1 MDFVKIIE
9 RSKRDEIEIFP
20 DFQTGDV
27 EDLLGRG
34 KSFYAVWNEQEGIWS
49 QKENDVQKLVDAEI
63 WDYVEEVK
71 KRQFTGRLNV
81 KTLKSDAS
89 GMWNRFT
96 QYMKRFPDSGINL
109 DNKLTFSDTKVKKS
123 DYVSKRLPYS
133 LSDGP
138 HDAWD
143 QLVDTLYSPSEREK
157 IEWSIGAIVSGDSRK
172 IQKFFVLYGPP
183 GKGKGTILKIIEK
196 LFSGYC
202 ITFDA
207 KALGMSNDQFSMEV
221 FRSNPLVAIDGDG
234 NLSRIEDNTRLNSIV
249 SHEPVVVNE
258 KGKTRYSTVMNCF
271 LYIASN
277 DPVKITNAKS
287 GIIRRLIDIN
297 PTGKELKPK
306 EYEKLISQID
316 FELGAIAKHCLD
328 VYRDLGKNYY
338 KNYVP
343 SQMIEKTDVFYNFV
357 DANVDIFE
365 EQEDGISLKQAYA
378 MYKEYCEEALVEF
391 KLPMYKFREELKNY
405 FDNFDQK
412 ARVDGKE
419 VRSWYSGF
427 KREKLEPPVLKKEEK
442 PLPLVLD
449 CTKSLLDDVL
459 ADCPAQY
466 AKEDGSPMYAWGE
479 VETVLRDLD
488 TSRVH
493 YVQTQ
498 KYDRQLICVDFDIR
512 NSFGEKDMLLN
523 LEAASKWPVTYTE
536 FSKGGCGVHLYYI
549 YDGDVSQL
557 SAVFGDGIEIKV
569 FRGKAALRRRM
580 SKCNDIPIAHLVE
593 GTLPL
598 KEEKMIDTF
607 KLKDQNHLINA
618 IKKSLRKGDN
628 VGGTK
633 CEIDLINKN
642 LNDAYE
648 SGMYYDVSDMA
659 HDILTFAMHS
669 TNNSDY
675 CMKIVSGMK
684 FKCKE
689 LEKAEAESFT
699 EGARDNVDPE
709 DPLKNLIVF
718 DIEMY
723 RPTEKDELDA
733 DGKENPGLF
742 LICWKYF
749 GKGDTQ
755 NDVYS
760 MVNPKPHE
768 VEDFV
773 KNQLGGFNNL
783 SYDNPMLYYRMLGYN
798 NKRLFDLSTRI
809 INEKA
814 KEAVPYEARKISYI
828 DIYDMCS
835 EKKGLKK
842 WEIELDKPHME
853 MDIPWDKPAPERL
866 WPRVI
871 EYCKNDVLATEA
883 VLQARMG
890 DFKARQIMA
899 DMSDG
904 IVNDRSNA
912 LSAKFVFEGNRHPQD
927 QFNYRDMSDMSDVS
941 DIYDDVIRQLDLD
954 PEYTKFDSKGR
965 PIFPGYEFKII
976 KKMVSGKETY
986 TPVSTYRG
994 ETVGE
999 GGYVFARPGIW
1010 TNIRTQDISGMHPSS
1025 IIAEN
1030 LFGDYYTKRFA
1041 EIVKA
1046 RTYIKHKEFD
1056 KARSMLDGKLAKYLD
1071 DESMAKSLSNALKI
1085 VVNSVYG
1092 QTAAKYENAFRDKR
1106 NKDNIVAK
1114 RGALFMVNLR
1124 HEVERRGYTV
1134 VHCKTD
1140 SIKVANTTDEIIDF
1154 IRAYGKLYGY
1164 SFETEADYERLCLVN
1179 DAVYIAYERTE
1190 GWSATGAQFQ
1200 QPYVFKTLFSGEP
1213 LIFKDLC
1220 ETKSV
1225 TGGAIYLDMNEKLPD
1240 VSAAEEELA
1249 RRIFNET
1256 HSDKPK
1262 KLSPV
1267 FKEKTDEEVR
1277 LDIARGHDYK
1287 FVGKV
1292 GLFTPIK
1299 PGLGGGL
1306 LLREKDGKYS
1316 SVAGGKGYRW
1326 LESEL
1331 VKESNRET
1339 DVDMKYYDDM
1349 AAEAMS
1355 AIEKFG
1361 SFERFIDTSR
1371 PYEDD
1376 RPKAKAVDIYSED
1389 ETEDDDPPWSDL
1401 PPIVPCGDG
1410 KYNTCMECPNC
1421 SGDICKAGYSLAVN
1435 GGGAA

>member
-96 QYMKRFPDSGINL
+96 QYMKRFPDSGISL

-357 DANVDIFE
+357 DANIDIFE

-449 CTKSLLDDVL
+449 CTVSLLDDIL
-459 ADCPAQY
+459 ANCPAQY
-466 AKEDGSPMYAWGE
+466 AKADGSPMYAWSE
-479 VETVLRDLD
+479 VETALRDLD
-488 TSRVH
+488 TSLVH

-498 KYDRQLICVDFDIR
+498 KYDKQLICVDFDIR
-512 NSFGEKDMLLN
+512 NSAGEKDMLLN
-523 LEAASKWPVTYTE
+523 LEAASKWPSTYTE
-536 FSKGGCGVHLYYI
+536 YSQGGNGIHLYYI
-549 YDGDVSQL
+549 YDGDVSKL
-557 SAVFGDGIEIKV
+557 SAVYGDGIEIKV
-569 FRGKAALRRRM
+569 FRGKAALRRRV
-580 SKCNDIPIAHLVE
+580 SKCNDIPVAHLAE

-598 KEEKMIDTF
+598 KEEKMIDTY
-607 KLKDQNHLINA
+607 KLKDQDHLINA

-642 LNDAYE
+642 LNEAYN
-648 SGMYYDVSDMA
+648 SGMYYDVSDMMN
-659 HDILTFAMHS
+659 DILQFGMHS
-669 TNNSDY
+669 SNNGDY
-675 CMKIVSGMK
+675 CVRVVNQMK

-689 LEKAEAESFT
+689 AEEAEKK
-699 EGARDNVDPE
+699 E
-709 DPLKNLIVF
+709 NLSVAVKDRYDLPITLF
-718 DIEMY
+718 DIEIY
-723 RPTEKDELDA
+723 PPGIDSE
-733 DGKENPGLF
+733 GNNNPGLF
-742 LICWKYF
+742 LICWKEEGE
-749 GKGDTQ
+749 GKP
-755 NDVYS
+755 VFHLI
-760 MVNPKPHE
+760 NPKPHE
-768 VEDFV
+768 VEELL
-773 KNQLGGFNNL
+773 KLNL
-783 SYDNPMLYYRMLGYN
+783 FGYN
-798 NKRLFDLSTRI
+798 NRDYDNHILEAARRGYNNWRLYDLSRRI
-809 INEKA
+809 IVEKA
-814 KEAVPYEARKISYI
+814 KDAKFVEAYKLSGGDVR
-828 DIYDMCS
+828 DIITNKQS
-835 EKKGLKK
+835 LKK
-842 WEIELDKPHME
+842 HEIDLGISHIE
-853 MDIPWDKPAPERL
+853 MGIPWDKPAPMSM
-866 WPRVI
+866 WPQII
-871 EYCKNDVLATEA
+871 EYCENDVRATEA
-883 VLQARMG
+883 VLNAYRG
-890 DFKARQIMA
+890 DFTARKILA
-899 DMSDG
+899 DLAGGS
-904 IVNDRSNA
+904 INDTTNQ
-912 LSAKFVFEGNRHPQD
+912 LTTKIIFGNNRHPKL
-927 QFNYRDMSDMSDVS
+927 
-941 DIYDDVIRQLDLD
+941 IYTDL
-954 PEYTKFDSKGR
+954 
-965 PIFPGYEFKII
+965 
-976 KKMVSGKETY
+976 
-986 TPVSTYRG
+986 
-994 ETVGE
+994 
-999 GGYVFARPGIW
+999 
-1010 TNIRTQDISGMHPSS
+1010 
-1025 IIAEN
+1025 
-1030 LFGDYYTKRFA
+1030 
-1041 EIVKA
+1041 
-1046 RTYIKHKEFD
+1046 
-1056 KARSMLDGKLAKYLD
+1056 
-1071 DESMAKSLSNALKI
+1071 
-1085 VVNSVYG
+1085 
-1092 QTAAKYENAFRDKR
+1092 
-1106 NKDNIVAK
+1106 
-1114 RGALFMVNLR
+1114 
-1124 HEVERRGYTV
+1124 
-1134 VHCKTD
+1134 
-1140 SIKVANTTDEIIDF
+1140 
-1154 IRAYGKLYGY
+1154 
-1164 SFETEADYERLCLVN
+1164 
-1179 DAVYIAYERTE
+1179 
-1190 GWSATGAQFQ
+1190 ATG
-1200 QPYVFKTLFSGEP
+1200 
-1213 LIFKDLC
+1213 
-1220 ETKSV
+1220 
-1225 TGGAIYLDMNEKLPD
+1225 
-1240 VSAAEEELA
+1240 VS
-1249 RRIFNET
+1249 N
-1256 HSDKPK
+1256 
-1262 KLSPV
+1262 
-1267 FKEKTDEEVR
+1267 
-1277 LDIARGHDYK
+1277 
-1287 FVGKV
+1287 
-1292 GLFTPIK
+1292 
-1299 PGLGGGL
+1299 
-1306 LLREKDGKYS
+1306 
-1316 SVAGGKGYRW
+1316 
-1326 LESEL
+1326 
-1331 VKESNRET
+1331 
-1339 DVDMKYYDDM
+1339 
-1349 AAEAMS
+1349 
-1355 AIEKFG
+1355 
-1361 SFERFIDTSR
+1361 
-1371 PYEDD
+1371 
-1376 RPKAKAVDIYSED
+1376 
-1389 ETEDDDPPWSDL
+1389 
-1401 PPIVPCGDG
+1401 
-1410 KYNTCMECPNC
+1410 
-1421 SGDICKAGYSLAVN
+1421 
-1435 GGGAA
+1435 

>member
-81 KTLKSDAS
+81 KTLKSNSS
-89 GMWNRFT
+89 GMWNSFT

-138 HDAWD
+138 HEAWD

-183 GKGKGTILKIIEK
+183 GKGKGTILQIIRK
-196 LFSGYC
+196 LFEGYY
-202 ITFDA
+202 ISFDA
-207 KALGMSNDQFSMEV
+207 KSLGMSNDQFSMEV
-221 FRSNPLVAIDGDG
+221 FRSNPLVAIDVDG
-234 NLSRIEDNTRLNSIV
+234 NLSRIEDNTRLNAIV

-258 KGKTRYSTVMNCF
+258 KGKTRYSTIMNCF

-316 FELGAIAKHCLD
+316 FELGSIAKHCLD

-357 DANVDIFE
+357 DANIDIFE

-427 KREKLEPPVLKKEEK
+427 KKEKLEPPVLKKEEK

-449 CTKSLLDDVL
+449 CDISLLDELL

-466 AKEDGSPMYAWGE
+466 AKEDGSPCFVWGD
-479 VETVLRDLD
+479 VTTVLRDLD
-488 TSRVH
+488 TGRVH

-512 NSFGEKDMLLN
+512 NSAGEKDMLLN
-523 LEAASKWPVTYTE
+523 LEAASKWPATYTE
-536 FSKGGCGVHLYYI
+536 FSKSGCGVHLYYI
-549 YDGDVSQL
+549 YDGDVSKL

-569 FRGKAALRRRM
+569 FRGRAALRRRV
-580 SKCNDIPIAHLVE
+580 SKCNDIPIAHLAE

-598 KEEKMIDTF
+598 KEEKMIDVY
-607 KLKDQNHLINA
+607 KLKDQDHLINA

-642 LNDAYE
+642 LNEAYN
-648 SGMYYDVSDMA
+648 SGMYYDVSDMMD
-659 HDILTFAMHS
+659 DILQFGMHS
-669 TNNSDY
+669 TNNKDY
-675 CMKIVSGMK
+675 CMKVVNQMK

-689 LEKAEAESFT
+689 IEEAEKNRDET
-699 EGARDNVDPE
+699 EKSVAIGTAE
-709 DPLKNLIVF
+709 EALKGLVIF
-718 DIEMY
+718 DIEMF
-723 RPTEKDELDA
+723 RPTKKGELDA

-742 LICWKYF
+742 LVCWKIY
-749 GKGDTQ
+749 GVGSTQ
-755 NDVYS
+755 ADVYA
-760 MVNPKPHE
+760 MVNPKPFE
-768 VEDFV
+768 IEEFV
-773 KNQLGGFNNL
+773 KNKLGGFNNL
-783 SYDNPMLYYRMLGYN
+783 SYDNPMVYYRMLGYN
-798 NKRLFDLSTRI
+798 NARLYDFSTRLVGENARDAI
-809 INEKA
+809 
-814 KEAVPYEARKISYI
+814 PYESKKISFI
-828 DIYDMCS
+828 DIFDMCS
-835 EKKGLKK
+835 VKQSLKK
-842 WEIELDKPHME
+842 WEVELNKPHME
-853 MDIPWDKPAPERL
+853 VDIPWNMPAPESQ
-866 WPRVI
+866 WDKVI

-883 VLQARMG
+883 VLMTRMG
-890 DFKARQIMA
+890 DFKGRLILA
-899 DMSDG
+899 DVSG
-904 IVNDRSNA
+904 GSINDRTNA
-912 LSAKFVFEGNRHPQD
+912 LTGKFVFEGDRHPQS
-927 QFNYRDMSDMSDVS
+927 QFNYRNMADMSDVS
-941 DIYDDVIRQLDLD
+941 DIYDDIIRKLDLD

-965 PIFPGYEFKII
+965 PIFPGYKYDAT
-976 KKMVSGKETY
+976 KPKRLR
-986 TPVSTYRG
+986 STYRG

-1010 TNIRTQDISGMHPSS
+1010 TNIRTQDVSGMHPAS
-1025 IIAEN
+1025 IIAEK
-1030 LFGDYYTKRFA
+1030 LFGDYYTQRFA
-1041 EIVKA
+1041 DIVQA
-1046 RTYIKHKEFD
+1046 RTYIKHKDFES
-1056 KARSMLDGKLAKYLD
+1056 ARAMLGGKLAKYLD
-1071 DESMAKSLSNALKI
+1071 DESQAKDLSYALKI
-1085 VVNSVYG
+1085 ATNAVYG
-1092 QTAAKYENAFRDKR
+1092 QTAASYPNVFRDPR
-1106 NKDNIVAK
+1106 NIDNIVAK
-1114 RGALFMVNLR
+1114 RGALFMINLR
-1124 HEVERRGYTV
+1124 HEIERRGYTV

-1140 SIKVANTTDEIIDF
+1140 SIKVANTTDEIIEF

-1179 DAVYIAYERTE
+1179 DAVYIAYERNE

-1200 QPYVFKTLFSGEP
+1200 QPYIFKTLFSGEP
-1213 LIFKDLC
+1213 TSFEDLR

-1225 TGGAIYLDMNEKLPD
+1225 SSGSAIYLDMNEKLPD
-1240 VSAAEEELA
+1240 VTEAEEEMD
-1249 RRIFNET
+1249 RRNYNAE
-1256 HSDKPK
+1256 HPEKRK
-1262 KLSPV
+1262 KLLAK
-1267 FKEKTDEEVR
+1267 FADESDDDVR
-1277 LDIARGHDYK
+1277 IDISKGHDYK
-1287 FVGKV
+1287 FIGKV
-1292 GLFTPIK
+1292 GQFTPIK

-1306 LLREKDGKYS
+1306 LMRESDGKYS
-1316 SVAGGKGYRW
+1316 SVTGTKGYRW

-1331 VKESNRET
+1331 VSQSHRED
-1339 DVDMKYYDDM
+1339 DVDMKYYEELVS
-1349 AAEAMS
+1349 EAVET
-1355 AIEKFG
+1355 IEKFG

-1376 RPKAKAVDIYSED
+1376 RPKPKAIDISSQDSDDED
-1389 ETEDDDPPWSDL
+1389 APWDDL
-1401 PPIVPCGDG
+1401 PPVVPCGDG
-1410 KYNTCMECPNC
+1410 KYNSCIECPNC
-1421 SGDICKAGYSLAVN
+1421 VGDVCKAGYSISVN
-1435 GGGAA
+1435 GGSVA